1 MTLREAFEN
10 KMLLLDGGMGSV
22 IQTYGIKGANN
33 DMLSIEM
40 PEIILDIQRHY
51 VDAGVDCLTT
61 NTFSSQ
67 RVSQHE
73 YHQEHRIA
81 EMNRA
86 AVKIAKQA
94 AAEAMEKYGRQVYI
108 LGDVGPTSKML
119 SMSEDVNDPASRS
132 ITFDELENAYLEQ
145 IQVLVEE
152 GVDAILIETIF
163 DTLNA
168 KAAASAFTKVME
180 KRAAAKVP
188 ELAEGSAVAD
198 LKPVEVMFSM
208 TVSDASGRTL
218 SGQTVEAFAVSVMH
232 MHPLSIGLNC
242 GLGADG
248 MVPYLRRMG
257 KVAPCYIS
265 CHPNAGLPN
274 QFGGYDDTPE
284 DMVNKMYVYL
294 DDKLVNMIGG
304 CCGTTPEHIAAMR
317 KMLDALPAD
326 YERRKPAPKYATSP
340 LLRLAGLEPL
350 FKEQVRPSNGA
361 DSCNAED
368 FVKVGERCNVAGS
381 KKFLRLIN
389 EKNYDEALDIAR
401 KQVEDGADVIDVNM
415 DDGLLDATAE
425 MQTFLNLIASDPA
438 VSRVPIMVDSSRFEV
453 IEAGLKCIQGKSI
466 VNSIS
471 LKMGEQ
477 AFIEHALTIKRLGAA
492 VIVMLF
498 DEEGQATNYE
508 RRVKIAARAY
518 DILVKQLDFAP
529 SDIIF
534 DPNVLTVATGMA
546 EHNAYAID
554 FIRAVRWIMD
564 NLPGVRISGGLSNLS
579 FAFRGNNYLREAMH
593 TTFLHYAIPNGMG
606 MAIMNP
612 SAIIEYKTI
621 PLELR
626 MAITEVLL
634 NTEPDASETLI
645 EIASRMTAAAAT
657 AKEAG
662 TKYDPKAIF
671 AISTG
676 AGSSDAGSNSVADS
690 AQAKT
695 TPEERLQEA
704 LLKGTSTTLQ
714 PDLMELINRGDS
726 PVGIISGPLMDGM
739 NEVGRRFG
747 EGKMFLPQVV
757 KTARTMK
764 KAVEILQ
771 PYIEA
776 GKDANASSRGK
787 IVIATVKG
795 DVHDIGKNIVSVIM
809 ACNGYEMVDLGVMV
823 PEDVI
828 VKAVI
833 ENKADILSLSGLIT
847 PSLEEMCTVAK
858 AMQAAGQRIPIIV
871 GGATTS
877 PTHTAVK
884 IAPCYEG
891 PVFHVR
897 DAASNPG
904 LAQKL
909 LDPATREQTIQENRE
924 EQQRIRDKQNGI
936 QTEAANTMAAAEKT
950 PLERRYL
957 CDWSKYQPVE
967 PTFMG
972 ESKLPPIALEKVIPL
987 ISWEYFFFTWKV
999 KADQEEA
1006 KKLKADA
1013 EELIKSFTKP
1023 EYALRAVQAFYPAAG
1038 TENSIKFNTGRT
1050 GTDSD
1055 FVEVETARQQNPE
1068 GTCLALCDYVA
1079 PANANTASVFAAP
1092 AGKDVFRDI
1101 VGAFAVTV
1109 SDAFV
1114 KRLEKLKAEQ
1124 GGSDYDVLLMQTV
1137 ADRLA
1142 EAGAEYLSQELART
1156 KGWKGI
1162 RPAVGYPVLPNIKE
1176 IFNVAK
1182 LIDFNS
1188 VGISL
1193 TANGAMYPQASV
1205 SGLYISHP
1213 EIDYFHVKV

>member
-1 MTLREAFEN
+1 MTLREAFES
-10 KMLLLDGGMGSV
+10 KMMLLDGGMGSV

-33 DMLSIEM
+33 DMLSIEK
-40 PEIILDIQRHY
+40 PEIILDIQRRY

-132 ITFDELENAYLEQ
+132 ITFDELEDAYLEQ

-180 KRAAAKVP
+180 KRAAAAGP
-188 ELAEGSAVAD
+188 SASSGTLGAD

-284 DMVNKMYVYL
+284 DMVRLMGVYL

-350 FKEQVRPSNGA
+350 FKEQVRPSDGA
-361 DSCNAED
+361 FSCNAED

-518 DILVKQLDFAP
+518 DILVKKLDFAP

-579 FAFRGNNYLREAMH
+579 FAFRGNNYLRESMH

-612 SAIIEYKTI
+612 SAIIDYKTI

-634 NTEPDASETLI
+634 NTEPDASEALI
-645 EIASRMTAAAAT
+645 EIASRMTAAQNA

-671 AISTG
+671 AMSTG
-676 AGSSDAGSNSVADS
+676 ANSSADASSNSAAD
-690 AQAKT
+690 AKPT

-858 AMQAAGQRIPIIV
+858 AMQAAGQHIPIIV

-884 IAPCYEG
+884 IAPCYDG

-904 LAQKL
+904 LVQKL
-909 LDPATREQTIQENRE
+909 LDPATSEQTIQENRE

-936 QTEAANTMAAAEKT
+936 QTEAANAMAAAEKT
-950 PLERRYL
+950 PEERRYQ

-967 PTFMG
+967 PPFMG
-972 ESKLPPIALEKVIPL
+972 ESKLPPIPLEKVIPL

-999 KADQEEA
+999 KPDCEEA

-1013 EELIKSFTKP
+1013 EDLIKSLTRP

-1038 TENSIKFNTGRT
+1038 TAKSVIFNTGRT

-1055 FVEVETARQQNPE
+1055 LVEVATARQQNPE

-1109 SDAFV
+1109 SEAFV

-1142 EAGAEYLSQELART
+1142 EAGAEYLSQELERT

-1182 LIDFNS
+1182 LIDFGS

-1193 TANGAMYPQASV
+1193 TENGAMYPQASV

-1213 EIDYFHVKV
+1213 EIDYFHVKA

>member
-33 DMLSIEM
+33 DMLSIEK
-40 PEIILDIQRHY
+40 PEIILDIQRRY

-132 ITFDELENAYLEQ
+132 ITFDELEDAYLEQ

-180 KRAAAKVP
+180 KRAAAKIP

-284 DMVNKMYVYL
+284 DMVRLMGVYL

-350 FKEQVRPSNGA
+350 FKEQVRPSDGA

-389 EKNYDEALDIAR
+389 EKIYDEALDIAR

-508 RRVKIAARAY
+508 RRVNIAARAY
-518 DILVKQLDFAP
+518 DILVKQLNFAP

-626 MAITEVLL
+626 MAITEVIY
-634 NTEPDASETLI
+634 NTEPDASEALI
-645 EIASRMTAAAAT
+645 EIASRMTAAAAA

-671 AISTG
+671 AMSTG
-676 AGSSDAGSNSVADS
+676 ASSSSDDS
-690 AQAKT
+690 ANAAADAKPT

-858 AMQAAGQRIPIIV
+858 AMQDAGQRIPIIV

-884 IAPCYEG
+884 IAPCYDG

-904 LAQKL
+904 LVQKL
-909 LDPATREQTIQENRE
+909 LDPATSEQTIQENRE

-936 QTEAANTMAAAEKT
+936 QTEAASAMAAAEKT

-967 PTFMG
+967 PPFMG

-1013 EELIKSFTKP
+1013 EELIKSLTKP

-1079 PANANTASVFAAP
+1079 PANANTASIF
-1092 AGKDVFRDI
+1092 
-1101 VGAFAVTV
+1101 
-1109 SDAFV
+1109 
-1114 KRLEKLKAEQ
+1114 KAEQ

-1182 LIDFNS
+1182 LIDFGS

-1193 TANGAMYPQASV
+1193 TENGAMYPQASV